1 MLKPETDHVWQCLR
15 EQPAL
20 AGFVLIGGTALT
32 LHIGHRLS
40 EDLDFACLLPKLPRA
55 RLRALIQSCAGQGVL
70 FRAND
75 DAGAVDDFEIS
86 GMDLHDHQQD
96 FLVNGVVKVSFFCP
110 EAPLHALLES
120 REEHAGVR
128 IAMLRELFQ
137 SKAILTASR
146 SKTRD
151 WFDLYILMQ
160 QHGFTMKDFYTAY
173 VQAGIPNQY
182 DLGIKRLCSGHPQA
196 SDEGYEALVKAAP
209 SVAELQQFFL
219 QKRDDY
225 ERAKA
230 SSGI

>member
-1 MLKPETDHVWQCLR
+1 MLKPETERVWQCLR
-15 EQPAL
+15 GQPAL
-20 AGFVLIGGTALT
+20 AGFVLIGGTAIT
-32 LHIGHRLS
+32 LHIAHRLS
-40 EDLDFACLLPKLPRA
+40 EDLDFVCPLPKLPRVK
-55 RLRALIQSCAGQGVL
+55 LRALIQSCAEHGLL
-70 FRAND
+70 FRPND
-75 DAGAVDDFEIS
+75 DPGAMDDFEIS

-110 EAPLHALLES
+110 EAPLHALLEC
-120 REEHAGVR
+120 READGGVR
-128 IAMLRELFQ
+128 IATLHELFQ

-160 QHGFTMKDFYTAY
+160 QHGFTMDDYHAAY

-182 DLGIKRLCSGHPQA
+182 DIGIKRLCSGHPQA
-196 SDEGYEALVKAAP
+196 SDEGYEALVKDAP
-209 SVAELQQFFL
+209 SVEELQRFFV

-230 SSGI
+230 SSDV